1 MFYSKSRFKRL
12 CHERRNDDW
21 TSWPTAGPEA
31 ADVEGPSVGTV
42 QGQGGCDAAAILR
55 RARTRFVAQPGTC
68 RAIALCL
75 ALMHTCT
82 LAHAHSTKTH
92 TRTHVHALSVYL
104 SLPPYPPSP
113 PLTPSLLFSL
123 SARCAQSLQT
133 ETVPRPCFSFS
144 RLAPAPAVMEQ
155 PSQRHALG
163 ADARGALMARPEQ
176 NPRPRSLRRALLMPQ
191 VSTGALCRRSMSS
204 FKRAVCGPRQE
215 EEGA

>member
-92 TRTHVHALSVYL
+92 TRTHAHALSVYL

-113 PLTPSLLFSL
+113 LSPPRSCSRSPRVARKVYRQRPSP
-123 SARCAQSLQT
+123 ARASPSPGLH
-133 ETVPRPCFSFS
+133 PRPLSWNNPRNDTLWALMHEELS
-144 RLAPAPAVMEQ
+144 WPVQSKTRAPA
-155 PSQRHALG
+155 LCG
-163 ADARGALMARPEQ
+163 AH
-176 NPRPRSLRRALLMPQ
+176 S
-191 VSTGALCRRSMSS
+191 
-204 FKRAVCGPRQE
+204 
-215 EEGA
+215 